1 MDMGMSFVR
10 LQLHPRR
17 SPLQFPQLR
26 VLTSAALL
34 APILPDKQRYAPRL
48 CLLLLIRLRLK
59 LPELTVLA
67 ALHHHQLAVLP
78 LLDHTPLVED

>member
-10 LQLHPRR
+10 LHPRR

-26 VLTSAALL
+26 MPTSATLL
-34 APILPDKQRYAPRL
+34 AHILPDKQWYAPRL

-78 LLDHTPLVED
+78 LLDHTPLVKD